1 MDVVAAYFE
10 RFNARKLDEMAG
22 LFGPAYTYAEPLF
35 PEPRDAAGHVALMR
49 QISES
54 YPNRQMRVRR
64 RVPGAGREVV
74 EAVWSGT
81 RADSE
86 ITMTLDILYAVDI
99 DPESGR
105 ISRMRG
111 YYEPPA

>member
-1 MDVVAAYFE
+1 
-10 RFNARKLDEMAG
+10 
-22 LFGPAYTYAEPLF
+22 
-35 PEPRDAAGHVALMR
+35 
-49 QISES
+49 
-54 YPNRQMRVRR
+54 
-64 RVPGAGREVV
+64 VV

-86 ITMTLDILYAVDI
+86 ITTTLDILYAVDI
-99 DPESGR
+99 DPKSGR

>member
-1 MDVVAAYFE
+1 
-10 RFNARKLDEMAG
+10 
-22 LFGPAYTYAEPLF
+22 
-35 PEPRDAAGHVALMR
+35 MR
-49 QISES
+49 QIAES
-54 YPNRQMRVRR
+54 YPKPPDACAR
-64 RVPGAGREVV
+64 RVPGAAGEVV

-86 ITMTLDILYAVDI
+86 ITTTLDILYAVDI
-99 DPESGR
+99 DPKSGR

>member
-1 MDVVAAYFE
+1 M
-10 RFNARKLDEMAG
+10 
-22 LFGPAYTYAEPLF
+22 
-35 PEPRDAAGHVALMR
+35 H
-49 QISES
+49 
-54 YPNRQMRVRR
+54 VRR
-64 RVPGAGREVV
+64 RVPGVGGEVV
-74 EAVWSGT
+74 EVVWSGT

-86 ITMTLDILYAVDI
+86 ITVTLDILFAVDI